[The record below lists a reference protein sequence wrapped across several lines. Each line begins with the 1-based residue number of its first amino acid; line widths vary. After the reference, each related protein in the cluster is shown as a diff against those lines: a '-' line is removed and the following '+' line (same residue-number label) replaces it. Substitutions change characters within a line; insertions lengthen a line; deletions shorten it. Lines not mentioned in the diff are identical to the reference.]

1 MEAQKSKEQIL
12 KELFEKAYSKQSELR
27 PHNVVKTK

>member
-1 MEAQKSKEQIL
+1 MTTEQKEKIM
-12 KELFEKAYSKQSELR
+12 ELFEKAYTKQSELR